1 MKDRERQRGK
11 RDIEKEIVRHR
22 GNIERNRTIQNLQI
36 FIIYQSEK
44 SDRNIE
50 TERVKGRV
58 KEIETDG

>member
-36 FIIYQSEK
+36 FIFLNLKK
-44 SDRNIE
+44 SDIN
-50 TERVKGRV
+50 
-58 KEIETDG
+58 